1 MFNKNI
7 FFFSSSQLESEALSG
22 QDFLVHLFNL
32 HSYHLA
38 LGSIYRNW
46 KMHLIIRVEIFLR
59 THFLSEGMNKTF
71 SLFGKTMIL
80 RLKYALPNLICLS
93 LSNVFNRKPPY
104 SSVVM
109 LLEYVEK
116 SQIILFSLN
125 LRDIITY

>member
-1 MFNKNI
+1 MLVVFLRILRGQLFNKNI

-71 SLFGKTMIL
+71 F
-80 RLKYALPNLICLS
+80 
-93 LSNVFNRKPPY
+93 
-104 SSVVM
+104 
-109 LLEYVEK
+109 
-116 SQIILFSLN
+116 FSLWK
-125 LRDIITY
+125 DYDHKTKICIT